1 MLLGCWKQMRDSTF
15 SSLRYWE
22 VDGSQQLAWG
32 KDEVSLSSFEIMV
45 AYLLAGWVGTLS
57 RQLEAGD

>member
-1 MLLGCWKQMRDSTF
+1 MRDSTF